1 MDVLNNGYD
10 SLQRQ
15 LEQLRNTQR
24 FAPTFNQPATNIVWV
39 QGVEGAKG
47 YQVPNRSNT
56 ILLDSENENTMY
68 IVSADEVGMR
78 KMRVFHFE
86 EIEVKQPGQVDMSQ
100 YCTKDDVRGI
110 ILEMLSQKE
119 STITN
124 RAATKDITR
133 EARHDQVIS

>member
-133 EARHDQVIS
+133 EAHHDQVIS

>member
-24 FAPTFNQPATNIVWV
+24 FTPTFNQPATNIVWV
-39 QGVEGAKG
+39 QGAEGAKG

-68 IVSADEVGMR
+68 IVSSDEVGMR
-78 KMRVFHFE
+78 KMRVFKFE

-100 YCTKDDVRGI
+100 YCTKDDVRDI
-110 ILEMLSQKE
+110 ILEMLGQNSK
-119 STITN
+119 
-124 RAATKDITR
+124 AAKRDITK
-133 EARHDQVIS
+133 EVRHDQVIS